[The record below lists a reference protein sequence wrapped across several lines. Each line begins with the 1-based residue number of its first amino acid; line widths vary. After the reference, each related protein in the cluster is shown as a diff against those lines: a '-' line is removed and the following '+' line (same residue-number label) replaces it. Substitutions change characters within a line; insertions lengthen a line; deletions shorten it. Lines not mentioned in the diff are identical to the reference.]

1 MSMNRQQLARAIDVG
16 RASTLNCF
24 ETTKDIASIAATIA
38 DDDPFGPM
46 FRNRYLN
53 DSIIFKVVDSVLIRG
68 KRQYGVET
76 LVYFP
81 YNHDNI
87 YEGGDSILIS
97 DPRRAEKLLHKC
109 GLDLLREERAEDG
122 RWDVQIMEMIDE
134 LPTLDP
140 FLLKCKAQQQ
150 GIEEHLNPAYF
161 NISLEEWTRI
171 QKPIR
176 AKIDALVRKALGM
189 DSGARA
195 QDPDLRLKIEENIS
209 EFLKKIW
216 EARDIDGIEDFVY
229 GMEMPPERA
238 PELFFAWKAICYYQ
252 VQFSEVEPA
261 LRRLFAWIG
270 DPKTALP
277 VDFGGLRTETQN
289 QIKRDLKQL
298 RARLR
303 ENYLGIVETLKTYEE
318 SYRQFIE
325 ESNPGPFKLFLSEA
339 DTHYVD
345 LAACLSSNSHAINL
359 LQDQIGRTG
368 ARIPSTEHREFMDCM
383 LGVFGVEPQ
392 SADLL
397 IAS

>member
-1 MSMNRQQLARAIDVG
+1 MAMNRQQLARAIDVG
-16 RASTLNCF
+16 RSSTLNCF
-24 ETTKDIASIAATIA
+24 ETTKDIAGIASTIA
-38 DDDPFGPM
+38 DDDPLGPL

-53 DSIIFKVVDSVLIRG
+53 DSVILKVVDSVIVRG
-68 KRQYGVET
+68 KRQHGVET

-81 YNHDNI
+81 YNHDNM
-87 YEGGDSILIS
+87 YEGGDSILVS
-97 DPRRAEKLLHKC
+97 DPRREEKLLNKC
-109 GLDLLREERAEDG
+109 GLDTRNDDKAEDS
-122 RWDVQIMEMIDE
+122 RWDIQIMDMIDQ

-140 FLLKCKAQQQ
+140 FLLKCKAQQL
-150 GIEEHLNPAYF
+150 GIEERLNPAYF
-161 NISLEEWTRI
+161 NISLEEWNRI

-176 AKIDALVRKALGM
+176 EKIDALVRKALGM
-189 DSGARA
+189 EGDDDST
-195 QDPDLRLKIEENIS
+195 DPDLKIKIEQNIS
-209 EFLKKIW
+209 KFLKKIW

-252 VQFSEVEPA
+252 VQFSGVEPA
-261 LRRLFAWIG
+261 LRRLFAWLG
-270 DPKTALP
+270 DAKTALP
-277 VDFGGLRTETQN
+277 VDFGGLRTEVQG

-298 RARLR
+298 RALFR
-303 ENYLGIVETLKTYEE
+303 ENYLSIVNLLETYED

-325 ESNPGPFKLFLSEA
+325 ENNPSPFKNFLAQA
-339 DTHYVD
+339 DTHYVE

-368 ARIPSTEHREFMDCM
+368 AQINSDQHRELLDCM

>member
-16 RASTLNCF
+16 RSSTLNCF
-24 ETTKDIASIAATIA
+24 ETTKDIAGIAATIA
-38 DDDPFGPM
+38 DDDPLGPL
-46 FRNRYLN
+46 FRNRFLN
-53 DSIIFKVVDSVLIRG
+53 ESIIFKVVDSVVVRG
-68 KRQYGVET
+68 KRKYGVET
-76 LVYFP
+76 MVYFP
-81 YNHDNI
+81 YNHQNI
-87 YEGGDSILIS
+87 YEGGDSILVS
-97 DPRRAEKLLHKC
+97 DPRRSEKLLHKC
-109 GLDLLREERAEDG
+109 GLDLVREDKADDG
-122 RWDVQIMEMIDE
+122 RWDVQIMEMVDE

-150 GIEEHLNPAYF
+150 GIEEQLNPAYF
-161 NISLEEWTRI
+161 NISIDEWTRI

-176 AKIDALVRKALGM
+176 EKIDALVRKALGM
-189 DSGARA
+189 EKNDVTT
-195 QDPDLRLKIEENIS
+195 DPDLKIKIEENIS
-209 EFLKKIW
+209 KFLKKIW

-270 DPKTALP
+270 DAKTALP
-277 VDFGGLRTETQN
+277 VDFGGLRTEAQH
-289 QIKRDLKQL
+289 QIKRDLKHL

-303 ENYLGIVETLKTYEE
+303 ENYLSIVELLNLYED
-318 SYRQFIE
+318 SYREFIE
-325 ESNPGPFKLFLSEA
+325 GSKPGPFKRFLSEA

-368 ARIPSTEHREFMDCM
+368 AQIYSDQHRELIDCM
-383 LGVFGVEPQ
+383 LGVFGVDAQ
-392 SADLL
+392 SADLR